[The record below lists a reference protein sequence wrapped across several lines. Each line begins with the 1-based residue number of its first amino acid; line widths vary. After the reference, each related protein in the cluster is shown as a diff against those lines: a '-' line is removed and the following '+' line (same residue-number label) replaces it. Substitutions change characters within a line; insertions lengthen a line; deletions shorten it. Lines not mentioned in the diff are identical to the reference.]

1 VTRTAPDR
9 WLRLPADTGPASL
22 TLVCVPH
29 AGAGASSF
37 ARWPVCF
44 GPDVRMARVQL
55 PGREDVSDEP
65 LLRRVDDAVAG
76 LGPGLVRLARCG
88 PLALYGHSM
97 GALVAYELARALTAV
112 GLAPAHLAVSGRRAP
127 HLPARHPLLHHLPD
141 DEFLAGLDAMA
152 AAPRCPAPPPR
163 TPAQTRYALRVTRA
177 DLALGEEYRHVT
189 PPVLTCPVSAFG
201 GLDDP
206 VVDADEVDAW
216 HAVTR
221 GPFRAR
227 LLPGGHFFHQQAR
240 GAIADALRADRLDA
254 REVETG
260 VARPA

>member
-1 VTRTAPDR
+1 MTGPDR
-9 WLRLPADTGPASL
+9 WLRLPPDPGAASL

-37 ARWPVCF
+37 ARWPVRF
-44 GPDVRMARVQL
+44 GPDVRVARVQL

-65 LLRRVDDAVAG
+65 LLQRVDDVVAG
-76 LGPGLVRLARCG
+76 LGPGLVRLSRRG

-112 GLAPAHLAVSGRRAP
+112 GLSPTHLAVSGRRAP

-141 DEFLAGLDAMA
+141 DELLAGLDAMA
-152 AAPRCPAPPPR
+152 ATPDGPAPPPR
-163 TPAQTRYALRVTRA
+163 TPAQIRYALRVTRA
-177 DLALGEEYRHVT
+177 DLALGEEYRHAT
-189 PPVLTCPVSAFG
+189 RPLLSCPVSAFG

-206 VVDADEVDAW
+206 VVAADEVDAW
-216 HAVTR
+216 HAVTT

-227 LLPGGHFFHQQAR
+227 LLPGGHFFHQR
-240 GAIADALRADRLDA
+240 SRDAIADALRPGRVRAE
-254 REVETG
+254 EVETG